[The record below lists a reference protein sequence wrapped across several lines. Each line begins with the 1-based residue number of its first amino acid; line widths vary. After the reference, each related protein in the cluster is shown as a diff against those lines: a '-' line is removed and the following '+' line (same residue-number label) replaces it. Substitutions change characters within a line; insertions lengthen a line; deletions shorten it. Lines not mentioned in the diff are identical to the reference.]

1 MTASACPPLLPAW
14 EVTGEVGGRLTPDG
28 ETAMGLTPIG
38 QSIQFKGILPS
49 IERRAAFSLPE
60 F

>member
-1 MTASACPPLLPAW
+1 LLPAW